1 MYGGS
6 VVADEAEGRVAGGDA
21 GAAGGNRQ
29 VVGASS
35 RVAWAGPVFKVGPG
49 EAAASALVEYLL
61 GAHSLGAHSDVAR
74 ASLLLRRRGA
84 AAERARQPALHC
96 ARQGYGIRRNSAHRT
111 FIDTPMTPAMHERA
125 PEPGAIEAK
134 IERQLPVRRLGEPD
148 DIAWGIVY
156 PASEESKFVTGAEFV
171 VDGGIATM

>member
-1 MYGGS
+1 MYVMYDGS

-61 GAHSLGAHSDVAR
+61 GAHSDAAR
-74 ASLLLRRRGA
+74 ASLPLRRRRA
-84 AAERARQPALHC
+84 AAERAKQPALHC

-156 PASEESKFVTGAEFV
+156 PASEESKFVTDVEFV